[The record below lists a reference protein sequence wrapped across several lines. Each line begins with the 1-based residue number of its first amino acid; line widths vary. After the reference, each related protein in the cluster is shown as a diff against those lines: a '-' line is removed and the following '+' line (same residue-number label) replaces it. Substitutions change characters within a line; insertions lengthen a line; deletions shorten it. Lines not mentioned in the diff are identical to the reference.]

1 MSFFT
6 AGTVGQRRDARWLD
20 LLRRPATVAAM
31 PALRPARRRE
41 VALLIET
48 SNAYARGLLQGVVHY
63 IREHQPWSFHLMEQG
78 RGDDPPAWLAGWKGD
93 GIIARIETPRIAA
106 AVIKAGLP
114 AVDLSAARLV
124 PGLPWVETDDAE
136 IARLAAEHLLERGFR
151 PFAFFGVERFNWSVW
166 REEHFAARVR
176 AAGHD
181 CHAFRPK
188 TKGAA
193 AGQGAGGRAARR
205 GQPLR
210 TLLREKGT
218 HHYDLAYWLARSEPV
233 EIYAAG
239 GCLFDPGFATYGD
252 VDTAALTL
260 RFASGALATFSFS
273 RRTAYGCD
281 ESIEV
286 FGSKGM
292 LQSRAPRPRS
302 ISLYQG
308 GRVIDDG
315 IDGHWYDRFA
325 STYVAELDALIAA
338 VRAGVAVE
346 PTLVDG
352 MRAQAIAEGAVES
365 LTRGVPVQIA
375 NVWQA

>member
-1 MSFFT
+1 MEQIGFGLIG
-6 AGTVGQRRDARWLD
+6 AGVIGRVHARN
-20 LLRRPATVAAM
+20 VAAR
-31 PALRPARRRE
+31 ADAQLRWIVDIDPARGGELAAAYGARFTVSVDEMLADPAVQVVMIGSSTDVHEAHLLACVRAGK
-41 VALLIET
+41 ALLCEKPIADSLER
-48 SNAYARGLLQGVVHY
+48 ARNCL
-63 IREHQPWSFHLMEQG
+63 
-78 RGDDPPAWLAGWKGD
+78 DA
-93 GIIARIETPRIAA
+93 ARAANTIAA
-106 AVIKAGLP
+106 VGFNRRFDPQHLAVH
-114 AVDLSAARLV
+114 D
-124 PGLPWVETDDAE
+124 
-136 IARLAAEHLLERGFR
+136 
-151 PFAFFGVERFNWSVW
+151 
-166 REEHFAARVR
+166 RVR
-176 AAGHD
+176 AGEIGTVESIHIVSRAAD
-181 CHAFRPK
+181 APQP
-188 TKGAA
+188 AA
-193 AGQGAGGRAARR
+193 AQRAGGM
-205 GQPLR
+205 
-210 TLLREKGT
+210 LREKGT

-325 STYVAELDALIAA
+325 PTYVAELDALIAA

-365 LTRGVPVQIA
+365 LTRGTPVQIA